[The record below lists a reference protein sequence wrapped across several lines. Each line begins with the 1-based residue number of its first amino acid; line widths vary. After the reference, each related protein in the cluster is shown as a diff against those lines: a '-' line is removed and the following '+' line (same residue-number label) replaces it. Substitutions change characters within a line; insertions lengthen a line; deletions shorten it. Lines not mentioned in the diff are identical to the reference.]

1 MATEARTPSWNVDS
15 NEVNEPQA
23 QSSPS
28 KTPPRW
34 WVVVADWCNLLG
46 GFTLIGAFVVGAKLN
61 NGSLELSASNLK
73 WLEVLFTVEGVFFA
87 VGELFMIGI
96 MARTPDEFGGG
107 ARGCIQFAFIMTG
120 GILFAFSGL
129 VFPGCITNLTYLFNS
144 EECAHPAASGPY
156 VWNGMG
162 HFGITVFMISTA
174 IGFTGI
180 VRAPKNKLVSPF
192 WGVTFFS
199 TGCWIIGIFKFW
211 LPTLLGGFDTHQN
224 DRGFDFDAPM
234 LAWTSL
240 WWIGLVGAIFLT
252 AGAIVFCFMN
262 GSFGI
267 RV

>member
-1 MATEARTPSWNVDS
+1 M
-15 NEVNEPQA
+15 
-23 QSSPS
+23 
-28 KTPPRW
+28 
-34 WVVVADWCNLLG
+34 G
-46 GFTLIGAFVVGAKLN
+46 GAFFVGALLN
-61 NGSLELSASNLK
+61 TDRLDLSTTNLK
-73 WLEVLFTVEGVFFA
+73 WLQVLFTVEGVFYA
-87 VGELFMIGI
+87 VAEFFMIGI

-107 ARGCIQFAFIMTG
+107 ARGCMQFAFIMGG

-162 HFGITVFMISTA
+162 HFGITVFMIGTA
-174 IGFTGI
+174 IGF
-180 VRAPKNKLVSPF
+180 
-192 WGVTFFS
+192 

-211 LPTLLGGFDTHQN
+211 GPTLLGGFDTHQN
-224 DRGFDFDAPM
+224 DSHFDFNAPM

-252 AGAIVFCFMN
+252 AGATVFCFMN

-267 RV
+267 RL